1 MARAHLGRIPAFSTI
16 GWEEK
21 QAVLDS
27 LKKPLSGY
35 IGGDAT
41 GGYWV
46 ERLAAS
52 WSAEF
57 NVPYAIPCNS
67 ATSGLL
73 AACMAVGIGPKD
85 EVWTT
90 PYSMSATA
98 ACAKV
103 LGATIRFID
112 IEMERFGIE
121 PGNLHGRQGA
131 PKAIIVTN
139 LFGHP
144 AKLAIL
150 KEWCNARNVWLI
162 EDNAQAPMAKESGQ
176 YTGTVGHIGVFS
188 LNVHKHIQCGEG
200 GVIVTH
206 QAGLAIKLQG
216 CINHGELD
224 HKYPC
229 LGLNLRMTE
238 PIAAIAC
245 AQLAKAQAVIEGRR
259 EIGLEL
265 SDMVMGI
272 PWVTPHTDQPNCKH
286 VYYLWTALIDT
297 QLRRGEF
304 VTRLMERGVPIRSKY
319 APLLH
324 KMWGFMD
331 RCPVVEDVDKRIVVF
346 EVCAHDLKSHHLK
359 TMREII
365 NRVVGEMD
373 EDRAA

>member
-1 MARAHLGRIPAFSTI
+1 MAGPHLGRIPAFSTI

-35 IGGDAT
+35 IGGNPI

-46 ERLAAS
+46 ERLAVEWA
-52 WSAEF
+52 AEF

-73 AACMAVGIGPKD
+73 AACMAIGIKPGD

-90 PYSMSATA
+90 PYSMSATV

-103 LGATIRFID
+103 LGATVGFID
-112 IEMERFGIE
+112 IETDSFGIDTDLLK
-121 PGNLHGRQGA
+121 PDGFR

-144 AKLAIL
+144 ARIL
-150 KEWCNARNVWLI
+150 ELKRWCDVNNVFLI
-162 EDNAQAPMAKESGQ
+162 EDNAQSPMATIYGS

-206 QAGLAIKLQG
+206 DAGLSIKLHN

-224 HKYPC
+224 ARWPC

-245 AQLAKAQAVIEGRR
+245 AQLVKAKGVIEGRR
-259 EIGLEL
+259 YIGLAL
-265 SDMVMGI
+265 SDMVKDI
-272 PWVTPHTDQPNCKH
+272 PWITPYVDQPGCKH
-286 VYYLWTALIDT
+286 VYYLWTALLDT

-304 VTRLMERGVPIRSKY
+304 VTRLQERGVPIRGSY

-324 KMWGFMD
+324 RMFHESGSK
-331 RCPVVEDVDKRIVVF
+331 CPVAEDVHKRIVVF
-346 EVCAHDLKSHHLK
+346 EVCAWDLKSAHMKAL
-359 TMREII
+359 REII
-365 NRVVGEMD
+365 KLVAGEMD
-373 EDRAA
+373 ENRR